1 MMNDVCNF
9 YFLSLSFSPPEPE
22 PPNYRGPEPCKNG
35 AATQHWFECMLMLM
49 HGSVL
54 QADMDSVIYL
64 HIKPEEKKD
73 QVRHIFTPGGEGG
86 GLGFSFLIN

>member
-1 MMNDVCNF
+1 
-9 YFLSLSFSPPEPE
+9 
-22 PPNYRGPEPCKNG
+22 
-35 AATQHWFECMLMLM
+35 MLMLM

-64 HIKPEEKKD
+64 HIKPEEMKD
-73 QVRHIFTPGGEGG
+73 QVRHIFTPGGRGG